1 MQNKI
6 YLVIIGFLSGIFPM
20 KMTGQTDEL
29 KALLQGKNTYQEI
42 TGTFERYLQTMPAG
56 YNKEKLA
63 KHYARWADYQSLHL
77 GPSGEFVNITKKT
90 LEAAPRILDAPLTSA
105 NGTWTFTGPSYSTLN
120 NPSAD
125 INGIGRID
133 RIAFDPAN
141 SSIIYIGASS
151 GGLWKS
157 INGGTTWTPLSDFIP
172 SLGISGIVVDWSN
185 SSRIYLL
192 TGDGDSFI
200 GGYVE
205 GSGYLRKSAGVMV
218 SNDGGITWELTGTL
232 STGDF
237 VGYQLRQ
244 HPGNANIL
252 LAATSAGIYKTTNA
266 GATWVQVRTGKHWD
280 IEFKPG
286 TSSTVYASSTGAFVY
301 STNTGDTWN
310 TDASF
315 ANPLCGTG
323 RVELA
328 VTPAAPNY
336 VYLLAGPAYGGSNT
350 FCGFWRSI
358 NSGSSFTRL
367 CTSPNVLGNEDGGG
381 NDQSL
386 YDIGLCVHP
395 ANSSIII
402 AAGLCTY
409 KSTNGGTAF
418 SYLSTYREGGG
429 KYIHPDI
436 HMVAYNPLNNYLWA
450 VGDGGAH
457 MSTDNGA
464 NWTDL
469 YDGIETTQF
478 YHMTDYEGG
487 NQYAILAGC
496 QDNGVKYRTTNT
508 TDFSHIYCCDGYDG
522 VIQYNDVTK
531 GYMSVNDRVYK
542 FSNFTT
548 NSPAIIRLN
557 TSFMQVEMNTSNTN
571 IIYIGD
577 DYIYK
582 YDASTGS
589 NTKLGTVRGH
599 WALRTCPSN
608 SARIYAAGG
617 STAFAATGSMYI
629 TDDNGTTWSTISGN
643 PGFPSPFPRISCIAV
658 EPDNSSHVYATFS
671 GYYDGVKVAYSND
684 AGSTWTNIS
693 YDLPN
698 IPMWSMAVDANNNA
712 YVGGDMGVYY
722 RAAGSAHWEPFYN
735 NLPLAPVSDLAI
747 NEAADQLLAST
758 FGRGIWKSALRAS
771 CPAVL
776 TIVGN
781 LYGPRFF
788 SASNSITMSSELVGG
803 EGTDVSLRAGNY
815 VDLTA
820 GFRADGSTGSSFL
833 GYLGPCD
840 SGIPPYAPSYGG
852 THIYP
857 REIIHL
863 KKTGSGELGTLEVTG
878 STGSKQV
885 IIRTTEDGNVRVLLA
900 KMDCTDVIDVAKFS
914 GSQGTFTYPVSANEL
929 QPGSYYLYLLV
940 NDKITHLQELEVK
953 AVVGKDTG
961 DD

>member
-1 MQNKI
+1 MKNKI
-6 YLVIIGFLSGIFPM
+6 YLVIIGLLLGFFPRETSG
-20 KMTGQTDEL
+20 QADAL
-29 KALLQGKNTYQEI
+29 KALLQNKTTFQEI
-42 TGTFERYLQTMPAG
+42 TTTFEQYLATMPNG
-56 YNKEKLA
+56 TDKERLE
-63 KHYARWADYQSLHL
+63 KHFARWAYYQSMHL

-90 LEAAPRILDAPLTSA
+90 LEAAPGLLYAPTTSA
-105 NGTWTFTGPSYSTLN
+105 NGTWGFVGPSYSTLN

-133 RIAFDPAN
+133 RIAFDPSN
-141 SSIIYIGASS
+141 SSIIYLGATA

-157 INGGTTWTPLSDFIP
+157 TNGGTTWTPLSDFIP
-172 SLGISGIVVDWSN
+172 SVGISGIVIDWSN
-185 SSRIYLL
+185 SNHIYVL

-200 GGYVE
+200 GGYVDD
-205 GSGYLRKSAGVMV
+205 SGFIRKSAGVME
-218 SNDGGITWELTGTL
+218 STDGGTTWEMTGTL
-232 STGDF
+232 STGDY

-244 HPGNANIL
+244 HPSNANIL
-252 LAATSAGIYKTTNA
+252 LAATSDGIYKTTN
-266 GATWVQVRTGKHWD
+266 GGTTWTQVRAGKHWD

-286 TSSTVYASSTGAFVY
+286 TPSTVYASATGAFVY

-315 ANPLCGTG
+315 VNPLCGTG

-328 VTPAAPNY
+328 VTPAASNY
-336 VYLLAGPAYGGSNT
+336 VYLLAAPGYPGSNT
-350 FCGFWRSI
+350 FCGFYRST

-367 CTSPNVLGNEDGGG
+367 CTSPNVLGTETGGG
-381 NDQSL
+381 NDQSI

-395 ANSSIII
+395 TSSSIVI

-409 KSTNGGTAF
+409 KSTNGGTSF
-418 SYLSTYREGGG
+418 SYISTYREGGG

-508 TDFSHIYCCDGYDG
+508 TNFYHIYCCDGYDG

-531 GYMSVNDRVYK
+531 GYMAVNDRVYK
-542 FSNFTT
+542 FTNFTT
-548 NSPAIIRLN
+548 TSPTLIRLN

-589 NTKLGTVRGH
+589 TTQLGTARGH
-599 WALRTCPSN
+599 WALKTCPSN
-608 SARIYAAGG
+608 SSRIYAAGG
-617 STAFAATGSMYI
+617 SSAFASTGSMYLS
-629 TDDNGTTWSTISGN
+629 DDSGGTWSNISGN
-643 PGFPSPFPRISCIAV
+643 TGFPASFPRISYIGV
-658 EPDNSSHVYATFS
+658 EPDNSSHVYAVFS
-671 GYYDGVKVAYSND
+671 GYTDGVKVAYSSNT
-684 AGSTWTNIS
+684 GVSWTNIS

-698 IPMWSMAVDANNNA
+698 IPMWCIVVDANNNA

-722 RAAGSAHWEPFYN
+722 HAAGSTTWEPFYN
-735 NLPLAPVSDLAI
+735 YLPLAPVSDLAI
-747 NEAADQLLAST
+747 NETSDQLLAST
-758 FGRGIWKSALRAS
+758 FGRGIWKSSLRAA
-771 CPAVL
+771 CPTDVS
-776 TIVGN
+776 IVGN
-781 LYGPRFF
+781 LYGPRFY
-788 SASNSITMSSELVGG
+788 SASNSISMSSQLVGG
-803 EGTDVSLRAGNY
+803 TGTDVALRAGSY
-815 VDLTA
+815 VNLTD
-820 GFRADGSTGSSFL
+820 GFRADGSTGSTFL

-840 SGIPPYAPSYGG
+840 SGMPPYLAQAAG
-852 THIYP
+852 TNVFP
-857 REIIHL
+857 QEIMTM
-863 KKTGSGELGTLEVTG
+863 KKNISGESGTIEISASGSLNAEVTARIY
-878 STGSKQV
+878 QA
-885 IIRTTEDGNVRVLLA
+885 GNMRILLA
-900 KMDCTDVIDVAKFS
+900 TFDGKMIREVANIS
-914 GSQGTFTYPVSANEL
+914 NADGTYPFSVETSSL
-929 QPGSYYLYLLV
+929 QPGLYYLYLIV
-940 NDKITHLQELEVK
+940 NDTISHIQELAVK
-953 AVVGKDTG
+953 
-961 DD
+961 